1 MNNEQLIQ
9 VFVYGTLKPR
19 ESNYFRYCQGKTTR
33 EVPAYT
39 WGQLYHLPVGY
50 PGMTE
55 GKNKVVGWLF
65 SFGDERILESLDFLE
80 DYQEKRVSELNEYN
94 RQQVPVYD
102 LAGNDLGQAWCY
114 VMSLA
119 KVREKNGILVLD
131 SQWNSKF

>member
-9 VFVYGTLKPR
+9 VFVYGTLKPG
-19 ESNYFRYCQGKTTR
+19 ESNYFPYCQGKTTR

-55 GKNKVVGWLF
+55 GKNKVIGWLF
-65 SFGDERILESLDFLE
+65 TFGDERILESLDFLE

-119 KVREKNGILVLD
+119 KVKEKNGILVLD

>member
-1 MNNEQLIQ
+1 MSLSLQ
-9 VFVYGTLKPR
+9 FVQWRGSPECLSPGVSPGVYAARPSCLKLGISEPR
-19 ESNYFRYCQGKTTR
+19 IN
-33 EVPAYT
+33 
-39 WGQLYHLPVGY
+39 L
-50 PGMTE
+50 MTE